1 MSQRFSLVGVIVFAA
16 TALPSFAAA
25 AAVDPLLVVVE
36 TAPGAVVDAV
46 EVRQAITGEV
56 GKGEGAA

>member
-25 AAVDPLLVVVE
+25 AVVDPLLV
-36 TAPGAVVDAV
+36 AG
-46 EVRQAITGEV
+46 R
-56 GKGEGAA
+56 